1 MKCLDMFGLHAELE
15 KGMGVLGHLASK
27 VSSSSLRC
35 APSQATLAPPTSLN
49 NVKSDLLMVWICF
62 FLMTTAAEHLFMY
75 LLAICTSSL
84 EKYLFESHLYP
95 FLNWVA
101 WLLSCVSSLHIL
113 DINSLS
119 DT

>member
-1 MKCLDMFGLHAELE
+1 MGLRAELE

-62 FLMTTAAEHLFMY
+62 FLMTNDAEYLFMY
-75 LLAICTSSL
+75 LLAIWIFFCKL
-84 EKYLFESHLYP
+84 PVYLLCFT
-95 FLNWVA
+95 FGVF
-101 WLLSCVSSLHIL
+101 VFVF
-113 DINSLS
+113 
-119 DT
+119 